1 MTILSQIRLGARMKT
16 MRRWQIAVMAPIV
29 FVLVGTRQV
38 QGDFRFGEPVNLGST
53 INSWDYE
60 YDPDISTDE
69 LELYFQSPRS
79 DGYGNYDIYVSTR
92 ATTDDQWSEP
102 VNLGPNIN
110 SSGTEFGPNISADGL
125 SLYFNSSRPGGSGQN
140 DLYVTTRKTVLDSWG
155 DPVNLGP
162 IVNTSFDDVN
172 PSITSDGLSLFFSD
186 WDGNN
191 RPPRS
196 GGFGQCDIW
205 MTQRASL
212 SEPWSSPINLGPQIN
227 NPLVQ
232 GAPDITNDGTLLFF
246 SGYFSGMDWDLWFA
260 KLNNDATWGAPVNL
274 GPPVNSSSD
283 ADLCPCISAD
293 GRMLYFS
300 SFRPGGNGRSD
311 IWQVSVIPIVDLN
324 GDEIVDSADMSIMVE
339 YWGTDEPLCDI
350 GPTPFG
356 DGIVDVQDLIV
367 LSEHLFEEI
376 LPDDLV
382 AYWKLDEIEGDITY
396 NSISDN
402 HGILNGNPSWQP
414 DCGMVAGALHFDG
427 IDDYVSTDFVLN
439 PADGSFSVFAWIKSG
454 APGQVIVSQTD
465 GDGTGETWLGGDTFD
480 GKLMTGLRPPDTRS
494 PTPPMV
500 SDFVITDGLWHHVGI
515 VVTDRGVRSLY
526 VDGMRV
532 AADTQGVEL
541 PFSNGGIYIGADKNL
556 DAGTFFS
563 GLIDDVR
570 IYNQALTQEQIAVI
584 EQ

>member
-1 MTILSQIRLGARMKT
+1 M
-16 MRRWQIAVMAPIV
+16 WQIVIMELMV
-29 FVLVGTRQV
+29 FVLFGSRQV
-38 QGDFRFGEPVNLGST
+38 QGDFRFAEPANLGST

-60 YDPDISTDE
+60 FDPDMSTDG

-79 DGYGNYDIYVSTR
+79 GGYGDYDIYVAMR

-110 SSGTEFGPNISADGL
+110 SSGTEFGPNISADGF

-140 DLYVTTRKTVLDSWG
+140 DLYVTTRKTVLDPWG
-155 DPVNLGP
+155 EAVNLGP

-172 PSITSDGLSLFFSD
+172 PSITADGLSLFFSD

-414 DCGMVAGALHFDG
+414 DCGMIAGALHFDG

-465 GDGTGETWLGGDTFD
+465 GDGTGETWFGADTFD

-532 AADTQGVEL
+532 TADTKGVEL

>member
-1 MTILSQIRLGARMKT
+1 MKT
-16 MRRWQIAVMAPIV
+16 MRMWQIAVMALM
-29 FVLVGTRQV
+29 VLVLFEIRQV
-38 QGDFRFGEPVNLGST
+38 QGDFRFAEPVNLGST

-60 YDPDISTDE
+60 FDPDISADG

-79 DGYGNYDIYVSTR
+79 GGYGDYDIYVSTR
-92 ATTDDQWSEP
+92 ATTDDPWSEP
-102 VNLGPNIN
+102 ENLGPNIN

-140 DLYVTTRKTVLDSWG
+140 DLYVTTRQTVLDPWG
-155 DPVNLGP
+155 EPVNLGP
-162 IVNTSFDDVN
+162 VVNTSFDDVN
-172 PSITSDGLSLFFSD
+172 PSITADGLSLFFSD

-191 RPPRS
+191 RPPRPE
-196 GGFGQCDIW
+196 GYGQSDIW

-212 SEPWSSPINLGPQIN
+212 SEPWISPVNLGPQLN
-227 NPLVQ
+227 NPLEQ
-232 GAPDITNDGTLLFF
+232 GAPDITNDGRVLFF

-260 KLNNDATWGAPVNL
+260 KQNIDATWGAPVNL

-300 SFRPGGNGRSD
+300 SFRSGGNGRSD
-311 IWQVSVIPIVDLN
+311 IWQVSVEPVVDLN
-324 GDEIVDSADMSIMVE
+324 SDGIVDSVDMSIMVE
-339 YWGTDEPLCDI
+339 NWGTDEPLCDI

-382 AYWKLDEIEGDITY
+382 AYWKLDEAEGYVTC
-396 NSISDN
+396 NSASDN
-402 HGILNGNPSWQP
+402 HGVLSGNPIWQP
-414 DCGMVAGALHFDG
+414 DDGIVAGALQFDG
-427 IDDYVSTDFVLN
+427 IDDYVETDFVLN
-439 PADGSFSVFAWIKSG
+439 PMDGDFSVFTWIQGG

-465 GDGTGETWLGGDTFD
+465 GEGAGETWLGADILD

-515 VVTDRGVRSLY
+515 VVTSRGVRNLY

-532 AADTQGVEL
+532 AYDTKGVDL
-541 PFSNGGIYIGADKNL
+541 FSCDGGLYFGADKNL
-556 DAGTFFS
+556 NATSFFS

-570 IYNQALTQEQIAVI
+570 IYDVALRTKQIEAIVR
-584 EQ
+584 